1 MAALCD
7 SQPEKTSSALGWGQN
22 WVHLRQFPLVV
33 LKMLQN
39 IRIVLINTSH
49 SGNIGSA
56 ARAMKTMGLTDL
68 VLVDPVDFVPGQP
81 NEQAD
86 AMASGATDVLHGG
99 RVVATL
105 EEAVEDVSVVLGAS
119 ARSRHLPWPLMHP
132 RQAAG
137 KALEVLPN
145 DQKIAMVFGRERTGL
160 TNEELAQCQV
170 HIHIPTNEEYSSLN
184 VASAVQVMAYELRM
198 AVLSHEGQLEADYS
212 GTWGV
217 EWDNELANQQE
228 LNGFIQHLE
237 QTLVEID
244 FLDPNNPKQLM
255 PRLRRLFQRAMPDK
269 VEVNILR
276 GILKMVGRASK
287 RP

>member
-1 MAALCD
+1 
-7 SQPEKTSSALGWGQN
+7 
-22 WVHLRQFPLVV
+22 
-33 LKMLQN
+33 MLQN

-56 ARAMKTMGLTDL
+56 ARAMKTMGLSDL
-68 VLVDPVDFVPGQP
+68 VLVNPVDFEPGKP

-86 AMASGATDVLHGG
+86 AMASGATDLLENAK
-99 RVVATL
+99 VVGTL
-105 EEAVEDVSVVLGAS
+105 EEAVADVQVVMGTS

-137 KALEVLPN
+137 KALEVLPS
-145 DQKIAMVFGRERTGL
+145 DQKIALVFGRERTGL
-160 TNEELAQCQV
+160 TNEELAMCQV

-198 AVLSHEGQLEADYS
+198 AVLSHEGQLDADYS
-212 GTWGV
+212 SNWGV

-244 FLDPNNPKQLM
+244 FLDPNNPKMLM
-255 PRLRRLFQRAMPDK
+255 PRLRRLFQRAIPDK

-276 GILKMVGRASK
+276 GILKMVSRYGSK
-287 RP
+287 SD